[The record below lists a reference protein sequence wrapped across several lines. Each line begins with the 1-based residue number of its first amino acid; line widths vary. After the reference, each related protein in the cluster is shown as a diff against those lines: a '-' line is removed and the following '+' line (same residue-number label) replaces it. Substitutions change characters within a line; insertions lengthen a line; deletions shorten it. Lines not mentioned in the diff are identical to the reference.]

1 MIPTVGI
8 IPVSLHFL
16 RWNQDVLPVLP
27 APRIDI
33 AVDILDI
40 GRITVGAAAAAQ
52 RRIVRHM
59 PGRIEFFVQRL
70 VLGRMLAMDGTL
82 SRLLRL
88 DCRNQA
94 GENDREEEPA
104 RTVQRAASRTNY

>member
-16 RWNQDVLPVLP
+16 RWDQNVSPVLP
-27 APRIDI
+27 APCIEP
-33 AVDILDI
+33 AILVPDL
-40 GRITVGAAAAAQ
+40 GRVAVGAIATAE

-59 PGRIEFFVQRL
+59 PGRVEFFVQHL
-70 VLGRMLAMDGTL
+70 VLGWVLAMNDTV

-88 DCRNQA
+88 DCRSGA
-94 GENDREEEPA
+94 EENHRREELA
-104 RTVQRAASRTNY
+104 